1 MVVDQEDQER
11 LERERLEKIKLKN
24 QKKMQRAYV
33 E

>member
-24 QKKMQRAYV
+24 QKKMQKAYV